1 VGWLLTLPAAAIVGA
16 LSAWAA
22 SLGPLG
28 ILIDAVIGV
37 AVIVAIFIIS
47 QRNRVSSKTALE
59 GVNEVAESG
68 RVVRI
73 KKVKPK
79 KSPTKRSAA

>member
-1 VGWLLTLPAAAIVGA
+1 
-16 LSAWAA
+16 
-22 SLGPLG
+22 
-28 ILIDAVIGV
+28 
-37 AVIVAIFIIS
+37 VIVAIFIIS
-47 QRNRVSSKTALE
+47 QRNRINSKTALE

-68 RVVRI
+68 RVVKI

>member
-1 VGWLLTLPAAAIVGA
+1 LLTLPASAIVGA

-47 QRNRVSSKTALE
+47 QRNRVNSKTALE

-68 RVVRI
+68 RVVKI